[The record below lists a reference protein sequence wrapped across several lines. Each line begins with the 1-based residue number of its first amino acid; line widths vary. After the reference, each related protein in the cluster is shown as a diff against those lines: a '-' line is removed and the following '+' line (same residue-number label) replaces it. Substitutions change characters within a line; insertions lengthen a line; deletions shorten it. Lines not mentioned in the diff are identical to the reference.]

1 MTRFAPL
8 LPAAVLALS
17 ACDSSPQVS
26 TPREAPPAA
35 PAAPPVE
42 SAPGVPVSAADKL
55 TAQGFGQLKIGMS
68 RAEVEAAM
76 GADSRPGAVGGPDPA
91 ACDLFHPRNAPA
103 GVMAMVEG
111 GVLTSVWLDPAA
123 KVETDRA
130 LNVGDTAAEVRRVY
144 GDQVQ
149 AMPHKYEDAPAEY
162 LFVWTTRDHAGPAAR
177 GLKYEIG
184 RDGRV
189 ARIAGG
195 GPSIQYV
202 EGCA

>member
-1 MTRFAPL
+1 MTRFAL
-8 LPAAVLALS
+8 LAPAAVLALS
-17 ACDSSPQVS
+17 ACDS
-26 TPREAPPAA
+26 PAQQA
-35 PAAPPVE
+35 
-42 SAPGVPVSAADKL
+42 SAPIETAPGAPVSAADKL
-55 TAQGFGQLKIGMS
+55 TAQGFGPLKIGMS
-68 RAEVEAAM
+68 RAEVEAAL

-91 ACDLFHPRNAPA
+91 ACDLFHPGGAPA
-103 GVMAMVEG
+103 GLMAMIEG
-111 GVLTSVWLDPAA
+111 GVLTSVWLNPAA
-123 KVETDRA
+123 TAETDRA
-130 LNVGDTAAEVRRVY
+130 LNIGDAAAEVRRVY

-149 AMPHKYEDAPAEY
+149 AVPHKYEAAPAEY

-189 ARIAGG
+189 VRIAGG